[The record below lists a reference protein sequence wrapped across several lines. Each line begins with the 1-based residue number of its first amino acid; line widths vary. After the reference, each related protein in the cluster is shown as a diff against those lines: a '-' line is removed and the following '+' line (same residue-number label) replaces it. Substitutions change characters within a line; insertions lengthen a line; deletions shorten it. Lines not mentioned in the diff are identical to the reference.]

1 MFKTFFL
8 CLMYCPTLKAGSRPR
23 CTWSVWSL
31 VMPRVVAAPPPDGY
45 DGAAASSA
53 GAELNAGELP
63 EAVPLHGEQQQ
74 QQQPALSF
82 STR

>member
-1 MFKTFFL
+1 ML
-8 CLMYCPTLKAGSRPR
+8 VGS
-23 CTWSVWSL
+23 
-31 VMPRVVAAPPPDGY
+31 VVPLSYSDNNYMADSGY

-63 EAVPLHGEQQQ
+63 EAMPLHGEQQQ

>member
-1 MFKTFFL
+1 M
-8 CLMYCPTLKAGSRPR
+8 PTSR
-23 CTWSVWSL
+23 VL
-31 VMPRVVAAPPPDGY
+31 AAPPPDGY

-74 QQQPALSF
+74 QHQQPAPGALLLVGGS
-82 STR
+82 R